1 MLNIFNVN
9 KTFLCSMYNKGD
21 FQLHSKTLPLSSP
34 GDIHWLSFSTSLSSP
49 SPAEKGLFILQSQ
62 PLKSCISVQGSELVL
77 KECGRPT
84 ASMLWK
90 WVSQHRLFNL
100 GTSMCLG
107 LDVANTTQ
115 PLGMFECDVAI
126 PVMWWRCRRNSL
138 FGASQWKLATAG
150 QLVVVKKNSYHEWI
164 RYDTNQE
171 GPCSYPYEG
180 ESPKQPAPTNRHN
193 LKYF

>member
-1 MLNIFNVN
+1 MTSTDSLFFHLS
-9 KTFLCSMYNKGD
+9 TPG
-21 FQLHSKTLPLSSP
+21 PL
-34 GDIHWLSFSTSLSSP
+34 LSCP
-49 SPAEKGLFILQSQ
+49 SEEKGLFMLQSQ
-62 PLKSCISVQGSELVL
+62 QLKSCISVQGSDLVL
-77 KECGRPT
+77 KDCGRPT
-84 ASMLWK
+84 GSMLWK

-115 PLGMFECDVAI
+115 PLGMFECDTAV

-180 ESPKQPAPTNRHN
+180 E
-193 LKYF
+193 

>member
-1 MLNIFNVN
+1 MNNKRNVL
-9 KTFLCSMYNKGD
+9 LC
-21 FQLHSKTLPLSSP
+21 LKTLPVLLSE
-34 GDIHWLSFSTSLSSP
+34 WLPLTLFLHLSLSSTPP
-49 SPAEKGLFILQSQ
+49 SPLEKGLFILQSR
-62 PLKSCISVQGSELVL
+62 PLKSCISVRGSELVL
-77 KECGRPT
+77 RECSRPT

-100 GTSMCLG
+100 GASMCLG

-115 PLGMFECDVAI
+115 PLGLYECDVTL

-138 FGASQWKLATAG
+138 YGASQWKLTTAG
-150 QLVVVKKNSYHEWI
+150 QLVVVKKTSYHEWI

-180 ESPKQPAPTNRHN
+180 KWPKQPAPA
-193 LKYF
+193 

>member
-1 MLNIFNVN
+1 MFNILNVDTFFCRNNQKLFYFVSALLFCFFFNL
-9 KTFLCSMYNKGD
+9 TSIDSLS
-21 FQLHSKTLPLSSP
+21 PLVF
-34 GDIHWLSFSTSLSSP
+34 LSFP
-49 SPAEKGLFILQSQ
+49 PPVEKGLFILQSRQ
-62 PLKSCISVQGSELVL
+62 LKSCISVRGSELVL
-77 KECGRPT
+77 QECGRP
-84 ASMLWK
+84 AANMLWK

-107 LDVANTTQ
+107 LDMANATQ
-115 PLGMFECDVAI
+115 PLGLFECDMTL

-150 QLVVVKKNSYHEWI
+150 QLVVVKKTSYHEWI

-180 ESPKQPAPTNRHN
+180 ESPK
-193 LKYF
+193 